1 MGKMSARRAWGGACK
16 LVTGEKARGPSA
28 EDKKSAADP
37 DTDDECD
44 SSARQAVLGEFRKRH
59 RYTFPMRHRPADRL
73 FARMARRREK
83 RLLRCRNLKDV
94 ACIIDHDL
102 TFSF

>member
-1 MGKMSARRAWGGACK
+1 MGKMSARRAWGACK
-16 LVTGEKARGPSA
+16 LVTGGKARGPSA

-37 DTDDECD
+37 DTDGECD
-44 SSARQAVLGEFRKRH
+44 PSARRAAMGEFRKRR
-59 RYTFPMRHRPADRL
+59 RYTSPMRHRPADRL

-83 RLLRCRNLKDV
+83 RLLRCRNLEDV

-102 TFSF
+102 TFSP